1 MSMKKDV
8 DDYIYQAFNTI
19 SAEHNLKSLDDTIL
33 LAILYTFQMALAVKN
48 LPANAGDARDT
59 GSVPGSGRF
68 PGGRHGSS
76 FQCSCLENP
85 MERGILQ
92 TIVHRVAKS
101 QT

>member
-1 MSMKKDV
+1 MLKT
-8 DDYIYQAFNTI
+8 IFIRLLILFI

-48 LPANAGDARDT
+48 LPANAGDARDS

-68 PGGRHGSS
+68 TGGRHGSS

-92 TIVHRVAKS
+92 TLVHRVA
-101 QT
+101 